1 MNEQL
6 FSVPGITCGH
16 CVSAIREAV
25 QEVPGVRAVDV
36 DLAAKT
42 VRVAGDGETAA
53 VRAAIADAGYQA
65 A

>member
-1 MNEQL
+1 MTDQL

-16 CVSAIREAV
+16 CATAIRESV
-25 QEVPGVRAVDV
+25 GCVPGVQDVDV
-36 DLAAKT
+36 DIAGKT
-42 VRVAGDGETAA
+42 VRVAGDSDSAA

>member
-1 MNEQL
+1 MTELL

-16 CVSAIREAV
+16 CAAAIRASV
-25 QEVPGVRAVDV
+25 GCVPGVRDGAVDV
-36 DLAAKT
+36 AGKQ
-42 VRVAGDGETAA
+42 VRVAGDGDAAA

>member
-16 CVSAIREAV
+16 CATAIREAV
-25 QEVPGVRAVDV
+25 HCVPGVSGVDV
-36 DLAAKT
+36 DIAGKT
-42 VRVAGDGETAA
+42 VRVAGDGDTAA